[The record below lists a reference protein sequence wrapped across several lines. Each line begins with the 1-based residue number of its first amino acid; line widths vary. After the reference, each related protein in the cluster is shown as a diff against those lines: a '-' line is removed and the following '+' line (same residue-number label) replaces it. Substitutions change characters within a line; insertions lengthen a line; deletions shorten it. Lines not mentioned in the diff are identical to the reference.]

1 VNETETPPEP
11 ALVLDGVIG
20 GYGDTTVLRGVSLTV
35 PAGSV
40 TALLGANGAGK
51 TTLLKTASGLLRPKK
66 GLVKLGGVDVTN
78 RSPHRRT
85 RQGLCH
91 IPEGRAVFPG
101 LTVRENL
108 LLQAPGE
115 SPKAAIDRA
124 TALFPVLGTRLEQR
138 AGTLSGGQRQMLAMV
153 QAAVGNPK
161 IILVD
166 EPSLGLAPIIVDE
179 IFEFLESLVIGGAA
193 LLLVDQFVNRV
204 LRVADRAYVMS
215 KGEISYE
222 GSPEP
227 LMEEDVFAQYVGG
240 F

>member
-1 VNETETPPEP
+1 MNQTRPEP
-11 ALVLDGVIG
+11 ALVVDNVVG
-20 GYGDTTVLRGVSLTV
+20 GYGETTVLRGVSLTV

-66 GLVKLGGVDVTN
+66 GRVMLGSTDVTGQA
-78 RSPHRRT
+78 PHRRS

-91 IPEGRAVFPG
+91 IPEGRAVFPA

-115 SPKAAIDRA
+115 SPKTAIDRA

-153 QAAVGNPK
+153 QAAVGDPR

-166 EPSLGLAPIIVDE
+166 EPSLGLAPIVVDE
-179 IFEFLESLVIGGAA
+179 IFEFLTGLVAGGAA

-204 LRVADRAYVMS
+204 LRVADRAYVLRR
-215 KGEISYE
+215 GEISYE
-222 GSPEP
+222 GPPEP
-227 LMEEDVFAQYVGG
+227 LLAEDVFAQYVGG